1 MKRTPKVT
9 FFIVAL
15 VIVALVYTS
24 LFGVYEMYG
33 DRTDTKI
40 KGASDIRFGIDIR
53 GGVDA
58 TFKPADDVENV
69 TDAQIESVKDIIELR
84 LVGDGVTDYEVYAD
98 TANQSVIVRFPWKSD
113 EKDYNPEA
121 ALKEIGQTA
130 QLEFHYGD
138 GSETVTDEDGTEY
151 AKPTGDLIL
160 TGADVDNA
168 DYYYDQETGYY
179 GVSLSLKESGREAF
193 ATATE
198 KQYASSG
205 TISIWL
211 DHDMISAPTVNAK
224 ITDGQAVITGSF
236 DLDSAANL
244 ANLINA
250 GALDFDIKVDSYS
263 SLSPTLGSSALD
275 AMVLAGI
282 IAFCIIA
289 VYVILYYRLPGFI
302 AVIALAGQ
310 VAGSIAAVSGYF
322 PFLSGFTLTLPGIAG
337 IILSVG
343 MGVDANIITAER
355 IRDEVKLGKTIDGAI
370 HAGCKSSFSAI
381 LDGNITT
388 IIVAIVLMGVFG
400 PPSSLWAKILTPFL
414 FMFPTATTGS
424 IYSFGYTLLMGI
436 IFNFIMGVWASR
448 LMLQSI
454 TRFKFLRKPW
464 LIGGKRS

>member
-15 VIVALVYTS
+15 VIVALVYTA
-24 LFGVYEMYG
+24 LFGVYETYG
-33 DRTDTKI
+33 DRVDTKI

-58 TFKPADDVENV
+58 TFKPADGVKNV
-69 TDAQIESVKDIIELR
+69 TDAQIESIKDVIELR

-113 EKDYNPEA
+113 ETDYNPEK
-121 ALKEIGQTA
+121 ALQEIGQTA
-130 QLEFHYGD
+130 RLEFHYGD
-138 GSETVTDEDGTEY
+138 EYETVTAEDGTTY
-151 AKPTGDLIL
+151 QQPKGDLVL
-160 TGADVDNA
+160 TGADVENA
-168 DYYYDQETGYY
+168 SYYYDSDSGSY
-179 GVSLSLKESGREAF
+179 GVSLKLKSSGTEAF
-193 ATATE
+193 ATAT
-198 KQYASSG
+198 KAQYASGG

-211 DHDMISAPTVNAK
+211 DHDMISAPKVNAE
-224 ITDGQAVITGSF
+224 ITSGEAVITGNF
-236 DLDSAANL
+236 TLDSAAKL

-263 SLSPTLGSSALD
+263 SLSPTLGNSALD

-282 IAFCIIA
+282 IAFCIIG
-289 VYVILYYRLPGFI
+289 VYVILYYRLPGFV

-322 PFLSGFTLTLPGIAG
+322 PFFNGFTLTLPGIAG

-464 LIGGKRS
+464 LIGGKRA

>member
-1 MKRTPKVT
+1 MKRTPKAI
-9 FFIVAL
+9 FFIVAVL
-15 VIVALVYTS
+15 IIALVYTS
-24 LFGVYEMYG
+24 FFGVYQKYG
-33 DRTDTKI
+33 DRTDTII

-58 TFKPADDVENV
+58 TFKPADGVENV
-69 TDAQIESVKDIIELR
+69 TDAQIESVKDVIELR
-84 LVGDGVTDYEVYAD
+84 LVGDGITDYEVYAD

-113 EKDYNPEA
+113 ETDFNPEA

-130 QLEFHYGD
+130 QLEFHYGSD
-138 GSETVTDEDGTEY
+138 AETVTDEDGTTY
-151 AKPTGDLIL
+151 QKPTGDLVL
-160 TGADVDNA
+160 TGADVDKAEVYFDTESNEYA
-168 DYYYDQETGYY
+168 
-179 GVSLSLKESGREAF
+179 VSLTLLPTGKEAF

-198 KQYASSG
+198 KQYESGG

-211 DHDMISAPTVNAK
+211 DHDMISAPKVNAK
-224 ITDGQAVITGSF
+224 IGDGRASITGNF
-236 DLDSAANL
+236 TLESANDL

-250 GALDFDIKVDSYS
+250 GALDFDVKVDSYS
-263 SLSPTLGSSALD
+263 SLSPTLGNSALD

-282 IAFCIIA
+282 IAFIVIGLYIIA
-289 VYVILYYRLPGFI
+289 YYRLPGFV

-322 PFLSGFTLTLPGIAG
+322 TFIGGFTLTLPGIAG

-381 LDGNITT
+381 LDGNVTT

-464 LIGGKRS
+464 FIGGKRS